1 MSDDRRP
8 AEDTSASARA
18 FRELGPVRLITAAAA
33 AVTVSAAF
41 LPWASVLGISVAGIR
56 GDGQFTLGLGVLG
69 LLLALF
75 GQLPGRVFGVV
86 QALAGGLVFGVG
98 IADHNEFAAIG
109 LYLTLLAGAVWS
121 VVGLAA
127 ASDRVRL
134 GPAFPRSGV

>member
-1 MSDDRRP
+1 MSDDRRA

-33 AVTVSAAF
+33 AVTILAAF

-56 GDGQFTLGLGVLG
+56 RRPVHARSRVLG

-98 IADHNEFAAIG
+98 IADQNEFAAIG

-134 GPAFPRSGV
+134 GPAFPRAGV